1 MSSDAPFIEP
11 QLRFYMTVPHDCSY
25 LADHTATT
33 LFLDPEQQVNQ
44 QVYDLLTLVG
54 FRRSGKHLYR
64 PNCKGCNACISVR
77 VPTEEFRLKRKH
89 RKTLNRNK
97 DLSAIIMPARY
108 VQEHYDLYER
118 YINERHADGDM
129 FPPSE
134 DQYKSFLTMDKHF
147 SHLVEFRDPSGKLV
161 AVSAMDTLSHGISA
175 IYTFYEPDQPK
186 RSLGV
191 YVVLW
196 LILHARYHHLP
207 YVYLG
212 YWIESCQKMSY
223 KTEYQPLEQLR
234 DNHWYPLEL
243 QDNQESNPDWQSL
256 L

>member
-1 MSSDAPFIEP
+1 MSSDTPFIEP

-33 LFLDPEQQVNQ
+33 LFLDPEHPVNQ

-77 VPTEEFRLKRKH
+77 VPTEHFQLKRKH

-97 DLSAIIMPARY
+97 DLTAQVIPARFST
-108 VQEHYDLYER
+108 EHYALYER
-118 YINERHADGDM
+118 YINQRHADGDM

-134 DQYKSFLTMDKHF
+134 EQYRSFLNLDKPF
-147 SHLVEFRDPSGKLV
+147 AHLVEFRSPEGTLV
-161 AVSAMDTLSHGISA
+161 AVSAMDSLSHGLSA
-175 IYTFYEPDQPK
+175 IYTFFEPDLPK

-196 LILHARYHHLP
+196 LIIYARHHHLP
-207 YVYLG
+207 YLYLG
-212 YWIESCQKMSY
+212 YWIEACQKMDY
-223 KTEYQPLEQLR
+223 KTEYQPLEQLK
-234 DNHWYPLEL
+234 DNHWHPLQL
-243 QDNQESNPDWQSL
+243 PPDDD
-256 L
+256 

>member
-33 LFLDPEQQVNQ
+33 LFLDPEQPVNQ

-77 VPTEEFRLKRKH
+77 VPTEEFQLKRKH
-89 RKTLNRNK
+89 RKTLNRNR
-97 DLSAIIMPARY
+97 DLSARIMPAHF

-118 YINERHADGDM
+118 YIHERHADGDM

-134 DQYKSFLTMDKHF
+134 EQYTSFLTSDKHF
-147 SHLVEFRDPSGKLV
+147 SHLVEFRDAEGQLV
-161 AVSAMDTLSHGISA
+161 AVSAMDTLSHGVSA
-175 IYTFYEPDQPK
+175 IYTFYTPDQPR

-234 DNHWYPLEL
+234 DNHWHPLQL
-243 QDNQESNPDWQSL
+243 PDESSDSML
-256 L
+256 